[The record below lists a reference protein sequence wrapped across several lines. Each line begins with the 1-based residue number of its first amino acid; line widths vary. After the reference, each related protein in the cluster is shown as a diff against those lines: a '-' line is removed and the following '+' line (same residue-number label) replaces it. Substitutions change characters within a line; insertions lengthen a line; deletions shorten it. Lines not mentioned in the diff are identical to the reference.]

1 MKQINGK
8 NYYVSV
14 GYIGQD
20 TLQQNSGAVEA
31 KDIKSIFFEPSKKSK
46 KKDCGTAVYLDD
58 TDKENIIAI
67 PLILVNEIQRK
78 GDVFKFRVLLDK
90 SKVKLDELNPEL
102 LFNVVGLFEEYKQD
116 GKQYLRHIRFFKTA
130 GVEFIDNVA
139 RTISVEAE
147 RHIIM
152 GE

>member
-20 TLQQNSGAVEA
+20 ILQQNSGAVEA
-31 KDIKSIFFEPSKKSK
+31 KDIKSIFFEPVKKSK
-46 KKDCGTAVYLDD
+46 KKDGGTAVYLDD

-78 GDVFKFRVLLDK
+78 GDVFKFRVLLDD
-90 SKVKLDELNPEL
+90 SRVKPDESNPRNM
-102 LFNVVGLFEEYKQD
+102 FNVVGLFEEYKKD
-116 GKQYLRHIRFFKTA
+116 GKQYLRHISFFKTA
-130 GVEFIDNVA
+130 GVVTIDNVA

-147 RHIIM
+147 NHLIM